1 MATSTPYQ
9 IVDPVRRPGVY
20 AVPFLFQN
28 SAIAAGDI
36 LVDFV
41 PGHNFKLVGTSA
53 TASTVAS
60 TASKAATITPKVDG
74 NTVVGGVLALTT
86 AALATLGAQVAG
98 SAIADQ
104 NMPIGT
110 PTSKIRLTASSVTT
124 FVEGATMIYLFIQ
137 NLDSAA

>member
-1 MATSTPYQ
+1 MASTPYQ
-9 IVDPVRRPGVY
+9 TVDPVRRPGVY

-28 SAIAAGDI
+28 SAITAADI

-74 NTVVGGVLALTT
+74 TLVNGGVLTLTT
-86 AALATLGAQVAG
+86 AALATLGAQVTG